1 MRQTALTIELDNV
14 VSLEAAETVQQ
25 STVPVFILFSIVNLL
40 QKLKHSCIW
49 KMNAKDGY
57 QYCERTSKPCELSQA
72 LVLTISIVLYCIH
85 HLSSLWG
92 LAF

>member
-40 QKLKHSCIW
+40 FTEIQVF
-49 KMNAKDGY
+49 M
-57 QYCERTSKPCELSQA
+57 
-72 LVLTISIVLYCIH
+72 
-85 HLSSLWG
+85 HLEDEC
-92 LAF
+92 